1 MGVFPTSIKGAA
13 YALLLSEESGD
24 RCLPVV
30 IGEAECQSITN
41 ALKNVPTEQPMTH
54 DLFVSFMLAAFSS
67 LKSVLIY
74 KFEEGIFYSK
84 ATFAISQSENLVT
97 LDARTSDAVTLALK
111 FSAPIYALPEVL
123 DEAGVVFDEKIVMNK
138 EAINPDESIELLTE
152 RLQAAVDAEN
162 YELASFLRDKIN
174 KKK

>member
-1 MGVFPTSIKGAA
+1 MGVFPASIKGAA
-13 YALLLSEESGD
+13 YALLLSEESGN

-30 IGEAECQSITN
+30 IAEAECQAITN

-74 KFEEGIFYSK
+74 KFEDGIFYSK
-84 ATFAISQSENLVT
+84 ATFFVSQNDSLVT

-111 FSAPIYALPEVL
+111 FNAPIYALPKVL
-123 DEAGVVFDEKIVMNK
+123 DKAGVVFDEKVVMSK
-138 EAINPDESIELLTE
+138 EAVTPGESIELLTE